1 MGFKGRFAIHPDQIK
16 PIHDAYR
23 PTNEELEWAKGVL
36 EESKT
41 AGTGAFK
48 YQGKMVDAPVL
59 AVARQIISRED

>member
-1 MGFKGRFAIHPDQIK
+1 MTLT
-16 PIHDAYR
+16 
-23 PTNEELEWAKGVL
+23 PTSQELEWAKGVL
-36 EESKT
+36 EEAKT